1 MSWKSNYTRTVS
13 YLDFQ
18 KSQIHLGP
26 IYQKLFIDKCKMKW
40 NISKIIYNNIKS
52 EQTLSWAKCCFLI
65 HFFLSVLLFAYVFLT
80 NVRFALH
87 IRCMYVSIWNKI
99 YFTLLQYCVSAHTI
113 ITIQVDSALWQ
124 MRPSLMRPYAN
135 PALYQMDVPALSYI
149 YAAYG
154 KSNGKE

>member
-52 EQTLSWAKCCFLI
+52 EQTLFWAKCCFLI
-65 HFFLSVLLFAYVFLT
+65 IFFYLCSCLLMCFISLSVLT
-80 NVRFALH
+80 NFTFALH
-87 IRCMYVSIWNKI
+87 ICMHVPTWNKI
-99 YFTLLQYCVSAHTI
+99 YFTLLQYCVSAYTI
-113 ITIQVDSALWQ
+113 ITLQVDSALWQ
-124 MRPSLMRPYAN
+124 MRP
-135 PALYQMDVPALSYI
+135 
-149 YAAYG
+149 
-154 KSNGKE
+154 